1 MSIVKITD
9 HIIAAKKRLLEQ
21 YKGKARMEALI
32 EALVTPVQPL
42 EDAFFQLLEERYLET
57 SVGFQLDRLG
67 DIVGISRDGLNDD
80 QYRLRIRA
88 RIFVNVSNGEPETLI
103 LVYKLLTLSNLVI
116 LEELFP
122 AAAGL
127 MCDGPDIPDP
137 EDVQFIAD
145 LMEAAALAGVRID
158 FLGVF
163 DEANPFAFD
172 GTVLP
177 LGDGF
182 GDTGNPATG
191 GLFGKLY
198 DFGLEFAF
206 AGDDPKPLGF
216 GTTVDPLVGGRLVGL

>member
-1 MSIVKITD
+1 MIQQITN
-9 HIIAAKKRLLEQ
+9 HIEAAKKRLLEQ
-21 YKGKARMEALI
+21 YKGKARMEGLI
-32 EALVTPVQPL
+32 HALVTPIQPI
-42 EDAFFQLLEERYLET
+42 EDSFFQLLNDRYLET

-67 DIVGISRDGLNDD
+67 DIVGIARDGLNDD
-80 QYRLRIRA
+80 QYRLRIKA

-122 AAAGL
+122 AAVGL

-145 LMEAAALAGVRID
+145 LMEAASLAGVRVD

-172 GTVLP
+172 GVVLP

-198 DFGLEFAF
+198 DFGMEFAF
-206 AGDDPKPLGF
+206 AGDDPKPEGF